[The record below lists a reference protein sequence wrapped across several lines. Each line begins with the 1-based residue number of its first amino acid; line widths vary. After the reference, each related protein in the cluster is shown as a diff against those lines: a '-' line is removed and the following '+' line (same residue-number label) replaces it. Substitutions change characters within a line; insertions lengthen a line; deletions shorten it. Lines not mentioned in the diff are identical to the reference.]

1 MFLFFFLN
9 PSLPGDFS
17 FQMTK
22 VKPLVDALK
31 KKKKAS
37 LVCITFYVFVVTSNR
52 RGIVTGSP
60 GCLKSAPSEFL
71 QTSPSVLW
79 LVLLLVVFCWVAEDQ
94 RLSKGLGHAHAQH
107 GLP

>member
-1 MFLFFFLN
+1 M
-9 PSLPGDFS
+9 
-17 FQMTK
+17 
-22 VKPLVDALK
+22 
-31 KKKKAS
+31 
-37 LVCITFYVFVVTSNR
+37 
-52 RGIVTGSP
+52 TGSP